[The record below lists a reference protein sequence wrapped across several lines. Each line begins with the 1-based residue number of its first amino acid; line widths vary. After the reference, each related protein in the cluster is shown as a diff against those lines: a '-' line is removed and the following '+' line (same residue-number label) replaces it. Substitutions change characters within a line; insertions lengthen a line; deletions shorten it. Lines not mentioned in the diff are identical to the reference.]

1 MNYKEKIS
9 YKAETYDFLMLLL
22 LIHISIHLKNM
33 DIELF
38 SILEI
43 IILHIIQCI
52 IYIFRKNKQLV
63 AIIIFNNVLCI
74 MD

>member
-22 LIHISIHLKNM
+22 LIHISIYLKNM

-52 IYIFRKNKQLV
+52 IYISFVKINSWLQSSSS
-63 AIIIFNNVLCI
+63 I
-74 MD
+74 MFYV